1 MSSNAALIERISAF
15 VAKHMAGHDPSH
27 NARHVSRVVRLAQ
40 TILAKEKTRNTSIT
54 YDETIVTLAAWMHDI
69 ADRKYLPKP
78 SDGGAQIN
86 PNTIIYDTLISHEAD
101 PIIAQRVQKI
111 VSNVS
116 YSTEIKDPSIVRHLI
131 SPEGGYP
138 ELAIVQ
144 DADRLDAIGAVGI
157 ARCFTYLGAKSKSPS
172 EEGPEPDLDD
182 AIEHF
187 EEKLVKLE
195 GMMKTETGREMAK
208 ERAFRIKEFQRWW
221 AEETTFES

>member
-1 MSSNAALIERISAF
+1 MSNNAALIERISAF
-15 VAKHMAGHDPSH
+15 VANHMAGHDPSH

-40 TILAKEKTRNTSIT
+40 TILAKEKARDVSIA
-54 YDETIVTLAAWMHDI
+54 YDETVVTLAAWMHDI

-78 SDGGAQIN
+78 TDGGEQAE
-86 PNTIIYDTLISHEAD
+86 PRV
-101 PIIAQRVQKI
+101 AQRVQKI
-111 VSNVS
+111 VSHVS
-116 YSTEIKDPSIVRHLI
+116 YSTEIKDPSVVQHLI
-131 SPEGGYP
+131 SSEGGYP

-157 ARCFTYLGAKSKSPS
+157 ARCFTYLGAKSKAPS
-172 EEGPEPDLDD
+172 KDGPEPDLGD

-195 GMMKTETGREMAK
+195 GMMKTVTGREMAR

-221 AEETTFES
+221 ADETGLDN

>member
-1 MSSNAALIERISAF
+1 MSSNAALVERISAF

-40 TILAKEKTRNTSIT
+40 TILAKEKARDASIL
-54 YDETIVTLAAWMHDI
+54 YDETVVTLAAWMHDI
-69 ADRKYLPKP
+69 GDRKYLPKP
-78 SDGGAQIN
+78 SDGGEQ
-86 PNTIIYDTLISHEAD
+86 AD
-101 PIIAQRVQKI
+101 PLVAQRVQEI

-131 SPEGGYP
+131 SHEGGYP

-172 EEGPEPDLDD
+172 KDGGEGPEPDLDD

-187 EEKLVKLE
+187 EEKLIKLE
-195 GMMKTETGREMAK
+195 GMMKTVTGREMARG
-208 ERAFRIKEFQRWW
+208 RAFRIKEFQRWW
-221 AEETTFES
+221 ADETGVDN